1 MNGIILKSNH
11 LVSSIETKYVR
22 SIYPHFDLNQ
32 RMIGIFGPRAVGKTT
47 MLLQMIKQQY
57 GISSNAVFLDLDS
70 LYFSNHSLQEFA
82 AYFHSLGGQ
91 HLFVDNV
98 NKYAQWS
105 NALKE
110 VYLKFPELKITFAG
124 SSSEDLVK
132 HFPNLTGI
140 ADTYSLGY
148 LSFREYL
155 SIHGILNLSTISLEE
170 LISQSQNLVQ
180 EMEGKSQITSHFEKF
195 LMQGGLP
202 LFDSDHLTIRNA
214 TETQAINSI
223 EQDMVNLEGYDAK
236 NGLKVKR
243 LMQLIL
249 EQAPFKPNI
258 LRLSK
263 QIGLH
268 RNTLASY
275 LFHLQKAGLITLIYP
290 AESSISILQK
300 PEMVYVTNT
309 GLYNLLG
316 PDKVI
321 KESLIE
327 TFAVNMLTINHE
339 VRLTDN
345 GFFEVDEQWQI
356 GIEGYKKI
364 AKRHREKPNTLIFT
378 TDTHPVKENSM
389 PVWLLGLLY

>member
-1 MNGIILKSNH
+1 
-11 LVSSIETKYVR
+11 
-22 SIYPHFDLNQ
+22 
-32 RMIGIFGPRAVGKTT
+32 MIGIIGPRAVGKTT
-47 MLLQMIKQQY
+47 LLLQMLKQQY

-70 LYFSNHSLQEFA
+70 LYFSNHTLQDFA
-82 AYFHSLGGQ
+82 AQFHSKGGR

-98 NKYAQWS
+98 HKYAQWS
-105 NALKE
+105 TALKE
-110 VYLKFPELKITFAG
+110 IYLKIPELKITFAG

-140 ADTYSLGY
+140 AATYSLGY

-155 SIHGILNLSTISLEE
+155 SIHGIFSLPPLSLEE

-180 EMEGKSQITSHFEKF
+180 EMEGNIQITSHFEKF
-195 LMQGGLP
+195 LMHGGLP
-202 LFDSDHLTIRNA
+202 LFDSDYLTIRNV
-214 TETQAINSI
+214 TETQAISTI
-223 EQDMVNLEGYDAK
+223 ELDMVNLEGYDAK
-236 NGLKVKR
+236 NGSRVKM

-258 LRLSK
+258 LGLSK
-263 QIGLH
+263 EIGVH
-268 RNTLASY
+268 RNTLVNY
-275 LFHLQKAGLITLIYP
+275 LFHLQKAGLVTLIYP
-290 AESSISILQK
+290 SEISISLMQK
-300 PEMVYVTNT
+300 PEMIYLSHT

-316 PDKVI
+316 PDQVI

-364 AKRHREKPNTLIFT
+364 AKRHREKPNTLILT
-378 TDTHPVKENSM
+378 TDTHPIKGNSM
-389 PVWLLGLLY
+389 PIWLLGLLY